1 MWVDNKQEAIHVYV
15 VSSQALRIHPCSNPI
30 MFVFCIMPSSHS
42 MYHCHLDSVSH
53 LDPLNYPLTNANKN
67 TITVEDSSSWC
78 QVVYA
83 GIRMTWYDRCTMP
96 CVCILTP
103 QQEGCWAMQT
113 DAHKFSHTHT
123 RWYYR
128 SYLQTIRIKVYP
140 WINTNDPL
148 FNKLLASAPCPWN
161 IVLLWYLN

>member
-1 MWVDNKQEAIHVYV
+1 
-15 VSSQALRIHPCSNPI
+15 

-128 SYLQTIRIKVYP
+128 SVTCRWLTQMTPFWNSLLPRLAHDLSGATKCSGYFVLGIPMTTQIK
-140 WINTNDPL
+140 I
-148 FNKLLASAPCPWN
+148 
-161 IVLLWYLN
+161 